1 VSEPLQKRVVHVC
14 LRACTRGAVCAPVQF
29 VATQS
34 GPGRDVELPVEV
46 VVGTVP
52 LRKQEHSTPMLTV
65 KAAKR
70 RLSTTPAGEVNLSPS
85 PALDKRKHSAD
96 PAIPE

>member
-1 VSEPLQKRVVHVC
+1 MWYTL
-14 LRACTRGAVCAPVQF
+14 QF

-46 VVGTVP
+46 IVGTVP

-70 RLSTTPAGEVNLSPS
+70 RLSTPGGDLNLSPS
-85 PALDKRKHSAD
+85 PALDKRKHTD
-96 PAIPE
+96 GIPE